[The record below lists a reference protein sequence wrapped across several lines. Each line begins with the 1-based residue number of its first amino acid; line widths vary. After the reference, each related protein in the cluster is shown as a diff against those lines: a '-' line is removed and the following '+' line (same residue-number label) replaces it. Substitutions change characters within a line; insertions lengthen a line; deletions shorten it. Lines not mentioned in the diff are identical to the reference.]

1 MIHPFMKSKLVHFPL
16 SLARQWFIAVITLTL
31 TAGMQ
36 AEDEITPT
44 RIVPFKQIENVT
56 LSLHLFTPEG
66 HQSTDTKPAIVF
78 FFGGSWNG
86 GTPAQ
91 FYPQSAY
98 LASRGMVAI
107 CAEYRTKNNHQ
118 TRPDKCIEDGKSAMR
133 WVRYFAHELGID
145 PHRIA
150 AGGGSAGGHVAA
162 TTATVKGF
170 NYPMDPPV
178 DCAPQA
184 LVLFNPVY
192 DNGPGGY
199 GHDRVADYW
208 ESFSPMHNLDENT
221 PPTTVFL
228 GTHDKL
234 IPVETGKKFQGLMH
248 ALGCRSELHLYEA
261 QGHGFFNKNKYKET
275 LYQAD
280 LFLTSLGFLTGA
292 PSFSLED

>member
-1 MIHPFMKSKLVHFPL
+1 
-16 SLARQWFIAVITLTL
+16 
-31 TAGMQ
+31 
-36 AEDEITPT
+36 
-44 RIVPFKQIENVT
+44 
-56 LSLHLFTPEG
+56 
-66 HQSTDTKPAIVF
+66 
-78 FFGGSWNG
+78 
-86 GTPAQ
+86 
-91 FYPQSAY
+91 
-98 LASRGMVAI
+98 
-107 CAEYRTKNNHQ
+107 
-118 TRPDKCIEDGKSAMR
+118 MR
-133 WVRYFAHELGID
+133 WVRHFAHELGID

-234 IPVETGKKFQGLMH
+234 ISVETGKKFQGLMH

-292 PSFSLED
+292 PSFSLEH